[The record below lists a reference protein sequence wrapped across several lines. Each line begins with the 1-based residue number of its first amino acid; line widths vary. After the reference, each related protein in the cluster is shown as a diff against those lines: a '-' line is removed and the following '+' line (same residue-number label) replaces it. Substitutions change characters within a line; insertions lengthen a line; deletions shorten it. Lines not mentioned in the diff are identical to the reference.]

1 MSLMNLD
8 VFLHHLQYDPDK
20 VKPLNWETD
29 WDDAPLP
36 YKLYRDLPMI
46 PLSREVPATLEGRVT
61 TGEPP
66 NLRDIG
72 HFLYYTFGLTQ
83 LTQSVM
89 ERDTSEE
96 SAGVLQMC
104 RRFVPS
110 GGGLYPSELYLY
122 LKLGELPAGVYHYD
136 AAHHRLALLREGNFD
151 DYVAKSL
158 GNRRDVS
165 GCFGAAFVSTVYW
178 KNFYKYN
185 NFSYRLQGLDAGILI
200 GQLLEIVKR
209 FGYSS
214 SVHFQFLDQAVNHL
228 LGLSEQEESVYA
240 VIPLSTDPVIRW
252 MERGNE
258 DQDTVSASELCGDLL
273 PIKHDHYVR
282 SQRIADYP
290 ILLQMSEASRL
301 DSTRLFR
308 EIRKDE
314 QAIPDHALTL
324 PLPPVDRLSYDL
336 AAACRN
342 RFSPETEFISK
353 PIGLS
358 RLAALLRE
366 ATASFSYHNDLDGP
380 RERTEPRVCLY
391 GCFYGVED
399 LPDGA
404 YRYDGAEHALQSV
417 SPGDQRQRL
426 QEGMSLPNINLFQV
440 PLGFHVAGK
449 RNFFQSLLGKRGYRI
464 QQMEAGMLVHRL
476 LLASSALGMG
486 GRPLLGF
493 DANSSDALYRTASRD
508 ETGLI
513 FIPVGPYRQRLR
525 LAGSLSR

>member
-8 VFLHHLQYDPDK
+8 VFLHRLQYDPDK
-20 VKPLNWETD
+20 VKPLDWETD

-36 YKLYRDLPMI
+36 YKLYRGLPMFS
-46 PLSREVPATLEGRVT
+46 LSREVPATLEGRDT
-61 TGEPP
+61 TGVP

-72 HFLYYTFGLTQ
+72 HFLYYVFGLTQ
-83 LTQSVM
+83 LTQSVL
-89 ERDTSEE
+89 ERGPAEE

-122 LKLGELPAGVYHYD
+122 LKLDELPAGVYHYD

-151 DYVAKSL
+151 AYVARSL
-158 GNRRDVS
+158 GNRRDVN

-185 NFSYRLQGLDAGILI
+185 NFAYRLQGLDAGILI
-200 GQLLEIVKR
+200 GQLLEIAKR

-258 DQDTVSASELCGDLL
+258 DEHTVSASELCRELS
-273 PIKHDHYVR
+273 PVRHDHYVR
-282 SQRIADYP
+282 SRRISDYP
-290 ILLQMSEASRL
+290 LLLRMSEASRL
-301 DSTRLFR
+301 DSTQLFR
-308 EIRKDE
+308 EIVKDE
-314 QAIPDHALTL
+314 QAIPDQALSLTL
-324 PLPPVDRLSYDL
+324 PPVERLSYDL
-336 AAACRN
+336 ATVCRN
-342 RFSPETEFISK
+342 RFSPETEFILK
-353 PIGLS
+353 PIALS

-366 ATASFSYHNDLDGP
+366 TTLSFSYRNDLDGP
-380 RERTEPRVCLY
+380 QERPEPRVCLY
-391 GCFYGVED
+391 GCFYGVD
-399 LPDGA
+399 DVPDGA
-404 YRYDGAEHALQSV
+404 YRYDGAAHALQPV
-417 SPGDQRQRL
+417 CFGDHRQRM
-426 QEGMSLPNINLFQV
+426 QEGMSLSNVNLFQV

-449 RNFFQSLLGKRGYRI
+449 RGFFQSQLGKRGYRI

-476 LLASSALGMG
+476 LLAASALGMG

-493 DANSSDALYRTASRD
+493 DANSSDALYRTAARD

-513 FIPVGPYRQRLR
+513 FIPVGPYRQRVR

>member
-1 MSLMNLD
+1 MSLMNMD
-8 VFLHHLQYDPDK
+8 VFLHRLQYDPDK
-20 VKPLNWETD
+20 VKPLDWETD

-36 YKLYRDLPMI
+36 YKLYRSLPMF
-46 PLSREVPATLEGRVT
+46 PLSREVPATLEGRDT
-61 TGEPP
+61 TGVPS
-66 NLRDIG
+66 LRDIG
-72 HFLYYTFGLTQ
+72 HFLYYVFGLAQ

-96 SAGVLQMC
+96 SGGVLQMC

-151 DYVAKSL
+151 DYLERSL
-158 GNRRDVS
+158 GNRCDAN

-185 NFSYRLQGLDAGILI
+185 NFAYRLQGLDAGVLI
-200 GQLLEIVKR
+200 GQLLEVAKR
-209 FGYSS
+209 FGFSS
-214 SVHFQFLDQAVNHL
+214 GVHFQFLDQAINHL

-240 VIPLSTDPVIRW
+240 VIPLSTEPAFGW
-252 MERGNE
+252 MASGNE
-258 DQDTVSASELCGDLL
+258 DEDTVSASELCRELS
-273 PIKHDHYVR
+273 PVRHDHYVR
-282 SQRIADYP
+282 SRRIADYP
-290 ILLQMSEASRL
+290 MLLRMSEASRL
-301 DSTRLFR
+301 DSSRLFQQ
-308 EIRKDE
+308 IRKDE
-314 QAIPDHALTL
+314 QAIPDQALAL

-336 AAACRN
+336 ATVCRN
-342 RFSPETEFISK
+342 RFSPETEFVWK

-366 ATASFSYHNDLDGP
+366 ATASFSYRNDLDGP
-380 RERTEPRVCLY
+380 QERPEPRVCLY

-399 LPDGA
+399 VPDGA
-404 YRYDGAEHALQSV
+404 YRYDGAAHALQSV
-417 SPGDQRQRL
+417 CLGDHRQRM

-449 RNFFQSLLGKRGYRI
+449 RSFFQSQLGKRGYRI

-476 LLASSALGMG
+476 LLAASALGMG

-493 DANSSDALYRTASRD
+493 DANSSDTLYRMASRD

-525 LAGSLSR
+525 LAGNLSR